1 MVDTVQKVNLG
12 IFSGLSEEVVK
23 ELTKDLERIDIN
35 KGEAIITEHSLGEN
49 LFYICKGKVEIDKGL
64 TNPETHFAQLST
76 LEAGDFFGEM
86 GIIDDCPRSASVVAL
101 EDVEL
106 IVIPRTV
113 FNEMLFAYPVIMLNL
128 TRVIS
133 RRLRNTNERL
143 VELMDEML
151 QKNRLMAIGMAA
163 SKIIHDIKTPLTVIV
178 LTAQLLENIFP
189 ESSEFT
195 ENIVKQTKLI
205 DQLVH
210 EILDFARGTE
220 TPPLI
225 QKVNMDAFFQKLG
238 EVYAPSLKE
247 RKISF
252 EVENKIPDYAY
263 FDEGKIRRVLI
274 NLIKNAME
282 AITGE
287 GNIKIISNISSGWL
301 QISVIDNGPGVP
313 EKLREELFQPF
324 VTDGKTQGTGLGLAI
339 CKKLVQEHNGRLEY
353 IPVEPNGSRFDIRIP
368 QVTK

>member
-1 MVDTVQKVNLG
+1 MVDKVQKVNLG
-12 IFSGLSEEVVK
+12 IFSGLSEDVVK
-23 ELTKDLERIDIN
+23 ELTKDLERIEIN

-133 RRLRNTNERL
+133 SRLRNTNERF
-143 VELMDEML
+143 VELMEEML
-151 QKNRLMAIGMAA
+151 EKNRLMAIGLAA

-189 ESSEFT
+189 ESGEFT

-220 TPPLI
+220 SPPLI
-225 QKVNMDAFFQKLG
+225 QKVNLDAFLG
-238 EVYAPSLKE
+238 EISELYAASFKE
-247 RKISF
+247 RKINLV
-252 EVENKIPDYAY
+252 VENKVWDYVY

-274 NLIKNAME
+274 NLIKNALE
-282 AITGE
+282 AISGE
-287 GNIKIISNISSGWL
+287 GEIKIISSVSAGWL
-301 QISVIDNGPGVP
+301 QISVIDNGPGISQKV
-313 EKLREELFQPF
+313 KDELFQPF
-324 VTDGKTQGTGLGLAI
+324 VTDGKAQGTGLGLAI

-353 IPVEPNGSRFDIRIP
+353 IPVEPQGSRFDIRIP
-368 QVTK
+368 QSTK